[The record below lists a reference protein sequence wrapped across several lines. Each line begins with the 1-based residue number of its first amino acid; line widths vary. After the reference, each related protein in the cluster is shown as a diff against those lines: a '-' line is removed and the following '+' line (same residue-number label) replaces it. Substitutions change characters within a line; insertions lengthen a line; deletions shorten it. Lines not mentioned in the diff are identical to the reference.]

1 MLERKDFIQG
11 GNLMIQGS
19 VIFIIL
25 IICCFAFAALLFN
38 LHRKS
43 FKKIKNWHYTKTGV
57 ITDKI
62 MYSSSK
68 SDAVRPTVRYT
79 VNDKEYVFTSLIGQ
93 NPKLRTGKKVGVYY
107 NPENPNEAVI
117 DTFAQRGSIYKL
129 LANVFLVFGLIF
141 VYVAYTFVTSGV

>member
-1 MLERKDFIQG
+1 LHTR
-11 GNLMIQGS
+11 
-19 VIFIIL
+19 IL
-25 IICCFAFAALLFN
+25 NDTLSPYTTLF
-38 LHRKS
+38 RS
-43 FKKIKNWHYTKTGV
+43 KTGV

-93 NPKLRTGKKVGVYY
+93 NPKLRKGKKVGVYY

-117 DTFAQRGSIYKL
+117 EDRKSTRLNSSHVSISY
-129 LANVFLVFGLIF
+129 AV
-141 VYVAYTFVTSGV
+141 